1 MIRVENIS
9 KAFCEDSY
17 VFKDVSFEI
26 EKGELAFLI
35 GASGSGKTTL
45 LNILFRELLPTDGDG
60 SVLGFKLSEITL
72 RNMHHFRRKIGFV
85 FHDSRLIQSR
95 TVFENVSF
103 VTRIFGYKKSESI
116 KMVESTLE
124 MVGLEGKKNLFPSQL
139 SGGEQQR
146 VAIAR
151 AIVNRP
157 ALILADEPAGSLDS
171 EKAIEVMDLFYK
183 MVNIGTTVLVAT
195 HNFELVEFMRRKTL
209 LLKNGLLRDVTRK

>member
-9 KAFCEDSY
+9 KAFCENTY
-17 VFKDVSFEI
+17 VFKNVSFEI

-45 LNILFRELLPTDGDG
+45 LNILFRELLPNEGDG
-60 SVLGFKLSEITL
+60 NVLGSKLSEITP
-72 RNMHHFRRKIGFV
+72 RNLHHFRKKIGFI
-85 FHDSRLIQSR
+85 FQDSRLIQSR

-103 VTRIFGYKKSESI
+103 VTRIFGYKKSESV
-116 KMVESTLE
+116 KMVDSTLE
-124 MVGLEGKKNLFPSQL
+124 MVGLKDKKDLLPAQL
-139 SGGEQQR
+139 SGGEQQK

-183 MVNIGTTVLVAT
+183 MVGIGTTVLVAT

-209 LLKNGLLRDVTRK
+209 LLSNGTLRDVSAK